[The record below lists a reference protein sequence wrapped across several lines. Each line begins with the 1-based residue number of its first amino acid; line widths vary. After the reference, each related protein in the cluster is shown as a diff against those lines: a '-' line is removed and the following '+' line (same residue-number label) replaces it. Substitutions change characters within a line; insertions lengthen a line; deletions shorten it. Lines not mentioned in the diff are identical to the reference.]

1 MKKTYTKPELEITAF
16 TTEDIITASGITTG
30 SMTAGGSVDTESASG
45 IKVDLSKLDW
55 Q

>member
-30 SMTAGGSVDTESASG
+30 SMKDGGSVNTDSASG
-45 IKVDLSKLDW
+45 IKIDLGKLDW